1 MGKSQETF
9 NKKEKEKKR
18 LQKRQEKQ
26 EKKEERQSNARD
38 GNDLENMMAYLDE
51 NGNITSSPPDPNR
64 KKRVINAE
72 DIQIG
77 VAKQEPMDEAELLRS
92 GVVTM
97 FNESKGYGFIKDSK
111 SNESLFVHIN
121 SLSDRVRE
129 GDKVNFE
136 VELTHK
142 GKNAVGVKKIV

>member
-1 MGKSQETF
+1 MAKSQETF

-18 LQKRQEKQ
+18 LQKRQDKQ
-26 EKKEERQSNARD
+26 EKKEIRQSHARN
-38 GNDLENMMAYLDE
+38 GNDLDNMMAYLDE
-51 NGNITSSPPDPNR
+51 NGNLTSTPPDPHR
-64 KKRVINAE
+64 KKKVINAE

-77 VAKQEPMDEAELLRS
+77 VAKQVPMDESERIRS

-111 SNESLFVHIN
+111 SNDSLFVHIN
-121 SLSDRVRE
+121 SLADRVRE
-129 GDKVNFE
+129 GDKVSFE

>member
-1 MGKSQETF
+1 MAKSQETF

-18 LQKRQEKQ
+18 LQKRQDKQ
-26 EKKEERQSNARD
+26 EKKEARQSNARN
-38 GNDLENMMAYLDE
+38 GNDLDDMMAYLDE
-51 NGNITSSPPDPNR
+51 NGNITSTPPDPR
-64 KKRVINAE
+64 KKKVINAE
-72 DIQIG
+72 DIEIG
-77 VAKQEPMDEAELLRS
+77 VAKRQPIDEAELLRS
-92 GVVTM
+92 GVITM

-111 SNESLFVHIN
+111 SNESVFVHIN

-129 GDKVNFE
+129 GDKVSFE